1 MEFYAGSPLVLYV
14 WIYLIHYVA
23 SYDQL
28 VNTTKTKVES
38 SSTYTY
44 GTYSGSAD
52 KTIDKNF
59 DQDYRNCMHTAPGR
73 KRAWLRID
81 LGDYFNLKSVKI
93 WYRSDK
99 NRRTDHNTKRLKGF
113 SIFASYTPNVDKKYI
128 CYQDPGNKTL
138 HTVLEVDCTRIAR
151 YVTIFN
157 DKINDPVGVFLEICE
172 VEIYGCPRHEYGEK
186 CARCDMCKY
195 ECDITGR
202 CDTQG
207 CKEGY
212 LPPFC
217 KVCSPGR
224 YGEDCKGVCGH
235 CERNEAC
242 PNINESCPGLC
253 KPRYYMEKCP
263 TRQLVNP
270 TFTLAN
276 SSSVGYRGY
285 PNKTVDGNFS
295 QSHYLHCMH
304 TSGIGTEAWLRINLR
319 KIYNISSVKFWY
331 RNDRKY
337 PESPNTRRIQGY
349 NIRLS
354 NTTQIKHQDVCF
366 QHTGNETLPPIIE
379 NKCEGVAQYVWIY
392 TNKSFHDGVF
402 LEICEVQIFG
412 CSYQENGGK
421 CVPCDQCKN
430 DCKENGECDEHGC
443 KMDGYLPPYC
453 KKCKR
458 RRFGKDCNSTCGHCA
473 NNIPCDDVTGS
484 CPDGNCSPGWK
495 HTTDRKCDQ
504 KCDNGYFG
512 MECRSNCSGHCAGG
526 IPCNKINGYCLGGCA
541 DGWINSYCNGTCKE
555 NFYGRSCSILCGH
568 CANSAKCDHVTGS
581 CPSGHCEPGYK
592 YNEKKCDEECDDGT
606 FGYHCRE
613 TCSGHCA
620 GKVPCNKANGYCPG
634 RCADGWINLF
644 CNESCKNG
652 FYGKNCSLPC
662 GHCLNNTKCD
672 HVTGSCPSGHCEL
685 GWKNTYGRKCDEEC
699 DNGTFGYH
707 CRETCSGHCAGK
719 VPCNKANGYCPGR
732 CADGWINLFCNES
745 CKSKSYGKNC
755 SFACGHCE
763 YNANCDHVTG
773 FCPSGRC
780 EPGYKH
786 NEKKCN
792 EECDD
797 GTFGYYCR
805 ENCSGNCAGKV
816 PCNKTDGT
824 CPGGCADGWQN
835 PDCNEKCDVEFYGKD
850 CQENCGHCGGSQTC
864 HHINGSCFGLCKPG
878 YQGEKCKRECDMGFY
893 GKDCKEKCGHC
904 RGVVTCHH
912 INGSCHGLC
921 ESGYQGDKCYTV
933 CDNGTFGL
941 YCRYNCS
948 GHCSGGSPCSKVDGL
963 CLRGCDD
970 GWRNSYCNETC
981 EKGFYGRNCTIPCG
995 QCAKYATCHHV
1006 TGSCPNGYCEPGWQN
1021 TPHKRCNKECDNG
1034 TFGHHCMNNCSGHC
1048 KRGLPCKKDDG
1059 NCIEGCADGWTNK
1072 KCNETCSR
1080 GFYGKGCQEICGKC
1094 GGTDTCHHVSGSCP
1108 RFCAPGYKTEKCDI
1122 ECDNGTFGFRC
1133 NFTCTESCLSICNKI
1148 NGTCDNCQY
1157 GFVGEFCN
1165 ITVAEAQVQDLTPAA
1180 AGAGVFLLILIIA
1193 IIVLVV
1199 VLARKSRKKK
1209 ADAIE
1214 LPERKDL
1221 SNNDSQE
1228 NNPEDKGN
1236 KTENG
1241 LHREENADIE
1251 YIATDNSQKKTLI
1264 KISDLGKI
1272 IKAFSLEENKKFTE
1286 EFKGIPYGEQQHI
1299 PCAVAK
1305 LQQNMPRNRYKT
1317 TFPYDHSRVV
1327 LNVCPENDYINAN
1340 YIKDVEGK
1348 QRYIATQG
1356 PRKNTVQDF
1365 WAMIWQENIY
1375 VIVMVT
1381 KLIEGSK
1388 IKCEQYWPGQGDQ
1401 MTSGQFCL
1409 QLMSQK
1415 DYANYTQRVIN
1426 ITNKKTN
1433 VVKTVIQVQFMAW
1446 PDHGTPSPIELLVFY
1461 RHVMRL
1467 RQRYPESLL
1476 AVHCSAGI
1484 GRTGTFIA
1492 LDALYKHGLKEGNID
1507 VVEYVKIMREDRMNM
1522 IQNADQYVFLY
1533 KALFE
1538 IFKTN
1543 GRLLKKEQFIQEVTS
1558 QLMSDK
1564 AANAS
1569 QFKKEFNELLSIRPE
1584 IDVKDT
1590 TDARENINLNMTKTV
1605 LPAES
1610 VRVLLTSYVRGR
1622 GSYYNAVSISS
1633 YTLREGL
1640 IAAQYPVEGA
1650 GVDLVRLL
1658 IDHNC
1663 SILVSVN
1670 QLSDIASSSEW
1681 FTTSPEKSSIS
1692 PYKTKISAV
1701 QSLSNKLK
1709 MTFLKMKHDKDS
1721 EWHNV
1726 KMLEILNWKG
1736 NEKLPSEEEVLV
1748 ELLNKV
1754 QEIVKDPETK
1764 IAVLSRDGATGCG
1777 IFCAVY
1783 NAIQQLQQ
1791 DNEVDMFTIIR
1802 QLQMRRPEMVSTM
1815 SEYQCCCQVVAN
1827 FFTAQKDDIYE
1838 NAQGQQGVTKT
1849 EENIYANTN
1858 S

>member
-1 MEFYAGSPLVLYV
+1 MKILILFCFQLSKV
-14 WIYLIHYVA
+14 YL
-23 SYDQL
+23 YDQL
-28 VNTTKTKVES
+28 IKPGLTVATS
-38 SSTYTY
+38 SSIGWGGFANKTVD
-44 GTYSGSAD
+44 GDYSQNNH
-52 KTIDKNF
+52 I
-59 DQDYRNCMHTAPGR
+59 YCMHTATG
-73 KRAWLRID
+73 KNEAWLKID
-81 LGDYFNLKSVKI
+81 LGGIYNLKSVKI
-93 WYRSDK
+93 WYRSDRK
-99 NRRTDHNTKRLKGF
+99 SVSENTKRLKGF
-113 SIFASYTPNVDKKYI
+113 SIRLSISPKPVPSEI
-128 CYQDPGNKTL
+128 CYQDPGNETLPVMIQKTCKG
-138 HTVLEVDCTRIAR
+138 VAR
-151 YVTIFN
+151 YIWFYT
-157 DKINDPVGVFLEICE
+157 DKDNGGGVFLEICE
-172 VEIYGCPRHEYGEK
+172 VDVYGCPEKHYGENCSK
-186 CARCDMCKY
+186 CNGCTDT
-195 ECDITGR
+195 CDIISGQCSCTKPGYKPPKCVEECQNGQYGADCKDRCGNCKGKATCNHVTGACKR
-202 CDTQG
+202 G
-207 CKEGY
+207 CKQGWKDLKCDQPCDNGTY
-212 LPPFC
+212 GFNC
-217 KVCSPGR
+217 KNKCGKCRGGQVCNKTNGVCSGGCLDGWTKRRCRKKCENGSYGR
-224 YGEDCKGVCGH
+224 NCSFKCGH
-235 CERNEAC
+235 CFNNTKC
-242 PNINESCPGLC
+242 DNVDGSCPSGLC
-253 KPRYYMEKCP
+253 K
-263 TRQLVNP
+263 
-270 TFTLAN
+270 
-276 SSSVGYRGY
+276 
-285 PNKTVDGNFS
+285 
-295 QSHYLHCMH
+295 
-304 TSGIGTEAWLRINLR
+304 
-319 KIYNISSVKFWY
+319 
-331 RNDRKY
+331 
-337 PESPNTRRIQGY
+337 
-349 NIRLS
+349 
-354 NTTQIKHQDVCF
+354 
-366 QHTGNETLPPIIE
+366 
-379 NKCEGVAQYVWIY
+379 
-392 TNKSFHDGVF
+392 
-402 LEICEVQIFG
+402 
-412 CSYQENGGK
+412 
-421 CVPCDQCKN
+421 
-430 DCKENGECDEHGC
+430 
-443 KMDGYLPPYC
+443 
-453 KKCKR
+453 
-458 RRFGKDCNSTCGHCA
+458 
-473 NNIPCDDVTGS
+473 
-484 CPDGNCSPGWK
+484 PGWK
-495 HTTDRKCDQ
+495 HTPDKKCNQECNNGFYGENCSIPCGHCDNKAVCHHVSGSCPSGNCALGFKRTQDKRCDQ
-504 KCDNGYFG
+504 ECEDEAFGKNCEKKCSGHCKRGLPCNKTDGVCPEGCADGWMNLYCNETCNPGMYGQNCSLRCGHCAKNATCNHVNGSCPSGYCVPGFKQTEEQRCDKECDDGTFG
-512 MECRSNCSGHCAGG
+512 NFCEKNCSGHCASGL
-526 IPCNKINGYCLGGCA
+526 PCNRSDGICPEGCA
-541 DGWINSYCNGTCKE
+541 NGWISPHCNETCKKG
-555 NFYGRSCSILCGH
+555 FYGSNCSLSCGACPET
-568 CANSAKCDHVTGS
+568 CYHVTGS
-581 CPSGHCEPGYK
+581 CPSGHCKPGWK
-592 YNEKKCDEECDDGT
+592 NTLDKRCDQECDDGT
-606 FGYHCRE
+606 FGNHCMYN
-613 TCSGHCA
+613 CSEHCA
-620 GKVPCNKANGYCPG
+620 GG
-634 RCADGWINLF
+634 LF
-644 CNESCKNG
+644 CSKSNGTCLGGCK
-652 FYGKNCSLPC
+652 
-662 GHCLNNTKCD
+662 
-672 HVTGSCPSGHCEL
+672 E
-685 GWKNTYGRKCDEEC
+685 GWTNDQCDEM
-699 DNGTFGYH
+699 
-707 CRETCSGHCAGK
+707 CS
-719 VPCNKANGYCPGR
+719 
-732 CADGWINLFCNES
+732 
-745 CKSKSYGKNC
+745 
-755 SFACGHCE
+755 
-763 YNANCDHVTG
+763 
-773 FCPSGRC
+773 
-780 EPGYKH
+780 
-786 NEKKCN
+786 
-792 EECDD
+792 
-797 GTFGYYCR
+797 
-805 ENCSGNCAGKV
+805 
-816 PCNKTDGT
+816 
-824 CPGGCADGWQN
+824 
-835 PDCNEKCDVEFYGKD
+835 
-850 CQENCGHCGGSQTC
+850 
-864 HHINGSCFGLCKPG
+864 
-878 YQGEKCKRECDMGFY
+878 MGFY
-893 GKDCKEKCGHC
+893 GKACKEECGHC
-904 RGVVTCHH
+904 WGP
-912 INGSCHGLC
+912 
-921 ESGYQGDKCYTV
+921 E
-933 CDNGTFGL
+933 
-941 YCRYNCS
+941 
-948 GHCSGGSPCSKVDGL
+948 
-963 CLRGCDD
+963 
-970 GWRNSYCNETC
+970 
-981 EKGFYGRNCTIPCG
+981 
-995 QCAKYATCHHV
+995 
-1006 TGSCPNGYCEPGWQN
+1006 
-1021 TPHKRCNKECDNG
+1021 
-1034 TFGHHCMNNCSGHC
+1034 
-1048 KRGLPCKKDDG
+1048 
-1059 NCIEGCADGWTNK
+1059 
-1072 KCNETCSR
+1072 
-1080 GFYGKGCQEICGKC
+1080 
-1094 GGTDTCHHVSGSCP
+1094 TCHHVSGSCSGQ
-1108 RFCAPGYKTEKCDI
+1108 CEPGYQGEKCHI
-1122 ECDNGTFGFRC
+1122 ECDNGTFGFQC
-1133 NFTCTESCLSICNKI
+1133 SSTCAKSCLSVCNKKI
-1148 NGTCDNCQY
+1148 GTCAQCL
-1157 GFVGEFCN
+1157 VGYIGDFCN
-1165 ITVAEAQVQDLTPAA
+1165 ITVAEAQGQDSTFPAA
-1180 AGAGVFLLILIIA
+1180 GVGGPII
-1193 IIVLVV
+1193 IIVVIAVTVLVV
-1199 VLARKSRKKK
+1199 ALMRKARQKK
-1209 ADAIE
+1209 AADLE
-1214 LPERKDL
+1214 LPERKHV
-1221 SNNDSQE
+1221 SNNDIQV
-1228 NNPEDKGN
+1228 NKTEDKDN

-1241 LHREENADIE
+1241 RHVEDNVGVE
-1251 YIATDNSQKKTLI
+1251 YIVTNIDPTKTLI
-1264 KISDLGKI
+1264 KIGDLGNI
-1272 IKAFSLEENKKFTE
+1272 IKIFSSEENKKFTE
-1286 EFKGIPYGEQQHI
+1286 EFKEIPYGEQPHI
-1299 PCAVAK
+1299 PCTAGK

-1327 LNVCPENDYINAN
+1327 LSDCPDNDYINAN
-1340 YIKDVEGK
+1340 YIKDVEGEE
-1348 QRYIATQG
+1348 RYIATQG